1 MAVYE
6 MRSFLV
12 PWFGHSFS
20 ALGSAMT
27 AYALVIW
34 SYGMGRE
41 GSALMIALL
50 VVCSYAP
57 YVLLSI
63 FAGALS
69 DRWNKKAVMLACDSV
84 AALTTVAVLAGLG
97 TSVCLWFRKDR
108 SLWAL
113 EEGTARTAPD

>member
-20 ALGSAMT
+20 ALGSAHDGLC
-27 AYALVIW
+27 AGDLVIW
-34 SYGMGRE
+34 YGRE

>member
-27 AYALVIW
+27 AY
-34 SYGMGRE
+34 
-41 GSALMIALL
+41 ALMIALL

-69 DRWNKKAVMLACDSV
+69 DRWNKKAVMLTCDSV

>member
-1 MAVYE
+1 
-6 MRSFLV
+6 
-12 PWFGHSFS
+12 
-20 ALGSAMT
+20 
-27 AYALVIW
+27 
-34 SYGMGRE
+34 
-41 GSALMIALL
+41 MIALL

-113 EEGTARTAPD
+113 EEGTARTAPDRGRNNGRSFCCAACKAGPGWIH

>member
-1 MAVYE
+1 
-6 MRSFLV
+6 
-12 PWFGHSFS
+12 
-20 ALGSAMT
+20 
-27 AYALVIW
+27 
-34 SYGMGRE
+34 
-41 GSALMIALL
+41 MIALL

-69 DRWNKKAVMLACDSV
+69 DRWNKKAVMLTCDSV